1 MATPNSSQS
10 ITARAT
16 PTKAS
21 GPSLEKMMAACA
33 LVNKVR
39 ISKGWNVLTAEE
51 AEITANVWI
60 ELLDREAVPPR
71 AYDELFKRAVSA
83 NANKRSQGVQPPEI
97 TPEYLLAFWV
107 GSEGLRSE
115 MAGVSALDEEAEKRK
130 SECRACFGVGMEY
143 VRDGN
148 GTILGVKGK
157 CKHGAE

>member
-1 MATPNSSQS
+1 
-10 ITARAT
+10 
-16 PTKAS
+16 
-21 GPSLEKMMAACA
+21 MAACA

-39 ISKGWNVLTAEE
+39 IAKGWGVLPGAEGEMTAK
-51 AEITANVWI
+51 VWI
-60 ELLDREAVPPR
+60 ELLDTESVPYTV
-71 AYDELFKRAVSA
+71 YDELFRRAVSA

-115 MAGVSALDEEAEKRK
+115 MAGSSAHDEEAEKRK
-130 SECRACFGVGMEY
+130 SECRACFGTGMEY
-143 VRDGN
+143 VWDGD